1 MSLDKF
7 SEGGM
12 LQKEM
17 ERLEIEDKNGE
28 TTRYFFTNLSIFI
41 LLKSADI

>member
-7 SEGGM
+7 AEGGL

-17 ERLEIEDKNGE
+17 ERLDIEDKNGDGP
-28 TTRYFFTNLSIFI
+28 R
-41 LLKSADI
+41 

>member
-17 ERLEIEDKNGE
+17 ERLDIEDKNGDGQ
-28 TTRYFFTNLSIFI
+28 R
-41 LLKSADI
+41 

>member
-1 MSLDKF
+1 MALDKF

-17 ERLEIEDKNGE
+17 ERLEIEDKNGDSG
-28 TTRYFFTNLSIFI
+28 R
-41 LLKSADI
+41 

>member
-7 SEGGM
+7 AEGGI

-17 ERLEIEDKNGE
+17 ERLEIEEKNGDGS
-28 TTRYFFTNLSIFI
+28 R
-41 LLKSADI
+41 